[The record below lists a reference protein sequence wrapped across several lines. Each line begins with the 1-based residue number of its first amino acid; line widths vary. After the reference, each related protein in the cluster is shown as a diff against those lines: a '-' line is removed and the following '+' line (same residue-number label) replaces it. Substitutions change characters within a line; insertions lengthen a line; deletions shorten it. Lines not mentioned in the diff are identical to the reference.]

1 MGSAF
6 HPHIFPVPNLV
17 KSPAAYLSGKK
28 NQKMLGKNRTK
39 KDIRWSSSPPSC
51 LRVGLTQPRPHTY
64 LSNPTK
70 QIAWGGHAISVS
82 QS

>member
-1 MGSAF
+1 MDSAF

-17 KSPAAYLSGKK
+17 KSPAAYLSGK
-28 NQKMLGKNRTK
+28 NQKIVGKNKTEN
-39 KDIRWSSSPPSC
+39 DVRWSSSPPSC
-51 LRVGLTQPRPHTY
+51 LRVGLTQPRPNTY

-70 QIAWGGHAISVS
+70 QIAWGGHGISAS